1 MPERLTKRQQQIYD
15 FIASAIGNHG
25 MPPTIRE
32 IGKRFGIVSTNGV
45 RATLSA
51 LAKKGYITRRPKLSR
66 GIELAEFVPRPGL
79 TAGITQ
85 VPIIGRVAAGRP
97 ILAVENVEATLAVD
111 ESFVPS
117 RGVFAL
123 RVRGDSM
130 HDAGIFDGDYV
141 LARRQHTADSGD
153 VVVAILG
160 EEATVKRYRREGSY
174 IELWPENPNY
184 DPIRIH
190 RDDENIQIAG
200 RVVALLRKI

>member
-1 MPERLTKRQQQIYD
+1 
-15 FIASAIGNHG
+15 
-25 MPPTIRE
+25 
-32 IGKRFGIVSTNGV
+32 
-45 RATLSA
+45 
-51 LAKKGYITRRPKLSR
+51 
-66 GIELAEFVPRPGL
+66 
-79 TAGITQ
+79 
-85 VPIIGRVAAGRP
+85 
-97 ILAVENVEATLAVD
+97 
-111 ESFVPS
+111 
-117 RGVFAL
+117 
-123 RVRGDSM
+123 VRGDSM

-200 RVVALLRKI
+200 RVIALLRKI